1 MVLSKKHIIEKIKS
15 GEIQF
20 EPMIDGFQ
28 LQPHSVDL
36 RLGYDFHIPRTWE
49 LTKEGRKVINIDP
62 FSENN
67 KSNFDKVSL
76 NPGQSFEILPKEY
89 IIATTLEVIT
99 IKSKELMAILFPRSS
114 VNRRG
119 LAVDLSGIIDVGYH
133 GKLMIP
139 IVNNTHE
146 QIIKI
151 YPGERICQ
159 IIFEKI
165 SSQISPKQILNH
177 GLAKAKY
184 HAAIGGFLPGK
195 TDRLEEI
202 NLIKKGKIS
211 QLKQKFFLKI

>member
-165 SSQISPKQILNH
+165 SSQI
-177 GLAKAKY
+177 
-184 HAAIGGFLPGK
+184 
-195 TDRLEEI
+195 
-202 NLIKKGKIS
+202 
-211 QLKQKFFLKI
+211 